1 MFLNWTSR
9 GSSIQVRPR
18 GHSGVLKGGDP
29 VQCAVEP
36 PMGISIPTL
45 RFGAMLMLLVLAG
58 CDSSPATTNGTPL
71 GPQGVAFVTET
82 AVAETSKQLTA
93 AAVDHSSDAPLQ
105 KKTGPLDSSS
115 LEPVAAPD
123 LSGLIPTNHGAPGDS
138 GNSSDQGNVQ
148 LREPDEDGV
157 RSLSFKILA
166 SFEYEVIDP
175 LEMLSGD
182 QREVSNEIPSSIQE
196 LTGERVKVDGYL
208 MPTIFESGRVQEFL
222 LTRSYITCCFGDVL
236 NMNEVIDC
244 DIEKDLEVSYF
255 LSGQPVTVT
264 GWFEVGEKKSEFGY
278 VESIYRMIVEKVE
291 ERW

>member
-1 MFLNWTSR
+1 MTKIRVLPRSHSRSLDGAGRAQVAAEPVRRIATATSPFSTVLILFL
-9 GSSIQVRPR
+9 
-18 GHSGVLKGGDP
+18 
-29 VQCAVEP
+29 
-36 PMGISIPTL
+36 
-45 RFGAMLMLLVLAG
+45 LAG
-58 CDSSPATTNGTPL
+58 CDSSPATTSGTPL

-82 AVAETSKQLTA
+82 AEAETPHQLTTTGL
-93 AAVDHSSDAPLQ
+93 DHSGDAPLQ
-105 KKTGPLDSSS
+105 KKTTPLDSGS
-115 LEPVAAPD
+115 LEPVATPD
-123 LSGLIPTNHGAPGDS
+123 LSGLIPTNQGAPADS
-138 GNSSDQGNVQ
+138 TKNTSESLVRLQ
-148 LREPDEDGV
+148 EPDKDGV

-182 QREVSNEIPSSIQE
+182 QREIANEIPSSIEE
-196 LTGERVKVDGYL
+196 LSGERVKVDGYL